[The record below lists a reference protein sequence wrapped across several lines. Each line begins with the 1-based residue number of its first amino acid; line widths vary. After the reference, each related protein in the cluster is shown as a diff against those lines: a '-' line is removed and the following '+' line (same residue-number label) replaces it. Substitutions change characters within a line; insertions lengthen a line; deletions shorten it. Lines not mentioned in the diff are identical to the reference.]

1 METEDKYRRQFELPD
16 IFYQT
21 DDGAFR
27 AHLPFSSL
35 NYWIEKNGPIGRGLK
50 AFGHLQRLDDIN
62 SLSLISVVGPTPESF
77 YFKAYHHKRSSHS
90 KGVAVVAVAI
100 LGNNQFDKK
109 QILTGA
115 VAALLDD
122 NATPALGDATKIID
136 PTNLDEEY
144 FWQESVDEGGME
156 FIKNGD
162 LSMQEIDDIIHNRG
176 VMGEV
181 QNISDRIFYVM
192 QDVSNTTNGK
202 IDYTD
207 PSHAIFKIN
216 HILTMIPQIGDIY
229 KDVVINEK
237 ENLVYFSNPDRLGN
251 FLILRALM
259 FRHLYMEPTS
269 QGRDLFMANLMRP
282 LYAVGEIT
290 PQQLR
295 KMTDTELLSFLGKHY
310 KLPGGHNGDW
320 INDLLTEWIPQYIT
334 CETMEEAEKAAREVS
349 GTSLVLGIKECKGF
363 DAGLSHL
370 TLDEHNKIV
379 PFEDVQ
385 LDSVGQ
391 VRKIHAETK
400 AFYVFHSDI
409 SADTS
414 LNRVLRQL
422 YWRPPHPSLA
432 TEPEMG

>member
-1 METEDKYRRQFELPD
+1 MNQENRDINQPDLPD

-21 DDGAFR
+21 DDGVFK
-27 AHLPFSSL
+27 AHLPFSGL
-35 NYWIEKNGPIGRGLK
+35 NYWIEENGPIGRGLK

-115 VAALLDD
+115 VAALLHD

-136 PTNLDEEY
+136 PTNLHEEDS
-144 FWQESVDEGGME
+144 WQESLDEGGLE
-156 FIKNGD
+156 FIKDDD
-162 LSMQEIDDIIHNRG
+162 LSIQEIDDIIHNRG
-176 VMGEV
+176 VQGEV
-181 QNISDRIFYVM
+181 QDIADRIYYVM

-207 PSHAIFKIN
+207 PSYAIFKIN
-216 HILTMIPQIGDIY
+216 HILTMNPQIGDIY
-229 KDVVINEK
+229 KDVVVNEK
-237 ENLVYFSNPDRLGN
+237 EKLVYFSNPDRLGD
-251 FLILRALM
+251 FLVLRALM

-269 QGRDLFMANLMRP
+269 QGRDLFVANLMRP
-282 LYAVGEIT
+282 LYAVGDLT
-290 PQQLR
+290 PQKLR
-295 KMTDTELLSFLGKHY
+295 KMTDTELLKFLGEHY
-310 KLPGGHNGDW
+310 ELPGGRNGDW
-320 INDLLTEWIPQYIT
+320 VHDLLTEWIPRYIA
-334 CETMEEAEKAAREVS
+334 CETMEEAEKTAREVS
-349 GTSLVLGIKECKGF
+349 RTSLVLGIKECGGF
-363 DAGLSHL
+363 DTGLSYL

-379 PFEDVQ
+379 PFENVQ
-385 LDSVGQ
+385 LDSADQ

-409 SADTS
+409 SEDTS
-414 LNRVLRQL
+414 LNRVLRKL

-432 TEPEMG
+432 TKE